1 MTSSVGLKELR
12 KNVAK
17 YAKRVQ
23 SGHSFVVMKH
33 SKPLFRITPLNE
45 EGRWE
50 EVIDFTKVKRGGID
64 IDDLLTR
71 L

>member
-1 MTSSVGLKELR
+1 MTSLVGLKELR

-17 YAKRVQ
+17 YTKQVQ

-33 SKPLFRITPLNE
+33 SKPLFKITPLDE
-45 EGRWE
+45 EGQWE
-50 EVIDFTKVKRGGID
+50 EVIDFTKIKRGGIN

>member
-1 MTSSVGLKELR
+1 MTFLVGLKELR

-17 YAKRVQ
+17 YAKQVQ
-23 SGHSFVVMKH
+23 SGQSFIVMKH
-33 SKPLFRITPLNE
+33 SKPLFKIIPVNE

-50 EVIDFTKVKRGGID
+50 EAIDFTKLRRGGVN

>member
-1 MTSSVGLKELR
+1 MTALVGLKELR

-17 YAKRVQ
+17 YARQVQ
-23 SGHSFVVMKH
+23 SGQSFIVMKH
-33 SKPLFRITPLNE
+33 SKPLFKITQLDE
-45 EGRWE
+45 GGRWE
-50 EVIDFTKVKRGGID
+50 EAIDFTKLSRGGVN